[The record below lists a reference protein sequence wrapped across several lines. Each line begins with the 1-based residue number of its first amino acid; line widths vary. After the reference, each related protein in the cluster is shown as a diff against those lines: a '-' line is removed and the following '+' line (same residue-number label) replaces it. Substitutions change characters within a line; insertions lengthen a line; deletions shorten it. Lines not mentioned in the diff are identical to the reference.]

1 MCGKN
6 IMRQFGMNS
15 RMLHESDLVS
25 IGTEV
30 QYDPLV
36 LWLISFI
43 HLLFFIM
50 IWKHEI
56 TISRTWRNI
65 MSDQA

>member
-50 IWKHEI
+50 LWKHEI